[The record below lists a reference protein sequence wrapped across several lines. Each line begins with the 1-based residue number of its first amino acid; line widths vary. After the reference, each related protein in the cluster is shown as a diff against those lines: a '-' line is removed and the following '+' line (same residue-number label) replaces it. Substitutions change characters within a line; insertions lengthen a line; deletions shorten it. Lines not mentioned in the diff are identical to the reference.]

1 MEKAAW
7 NRIEFVVNVESGAC
21 HAYLEYDGA
30 HRELSTTFTKYL
42 KDELKLFSIDLNT
55 FGNDGQAGAASAIL
69 FIRDASKEHHCLHGW
84 RGKLEAVLARRL
96 SAPAQSAAAGGSGG
110 SGGADYMSSAEELSK
125 LQATIE
131 LSKLETTRIQETT
144 TGISQQTAGISQHMA
159 RKTDTDALNAR
170 LATMQT
176 TLEGRN
182 RDIRELQSK
191 NESQA
196 RRLCDFRLLQT
207 AHGKL
212 EVVSANFRKQFEDAS
227 KALGEERK
235 ERERVRKELLASKD
249 NALKAEREWE
259 ATRASMETKISAHE
273 LERNEWND
281 ARTNM
286 ENELRDLKRERA
298 NWLDERERL
307 LAISDNN
314 VDVIMDAVETCLRG
328 ERKRARTQHRD
339 AETDTQPFDEDDTV

>member
-110 SGGADYMSSAEELSK
+110 SGGADYMSSAEEMSK

-144 TGISQQTAGISQHMA
+144 TGIRQQTAGISQHMA
-159 RKTDTDALNAR
+159 RKTDTDALNAK
-170 LATMQT
+170 LATMQR
-176 TLEGRN
+176 TLEDRDRQN
-182 RDIRELQSK
+182 RDLSTRNEDQRKQLGRLRAEQTDTAALKGERDLFRGLRDAANEALERERTERSRVTREMFDHAREHTRENERMQTIITTQERELH
-191 NESQA
+191 A
-196 RRLCDFRLLQT
+196 LRI
-207 AHGKL
+207 HKL
-212 EVVSANFRKQFEDAS
+212 EHDA
-227 KALGEERK
+227 KEAELRELKEARLQWEEERK
-235 ERERVRKELLASKD
+235 KLMAVA
-249 NALKAEREWE
+249 N
-259 ATRASMETKISAHE
+259 
-273 LERNEWND
+273 ND
-281 ARTNM
+281 I
-286 ENELRDLKRERA
+286 D
-298 NWLDERERL
+298 
-307 LAISDNN
+307 AIIDI
-314 VDVIMDAVETCLRG
+314 VDVGLRS
-328 ERKRARTQHRD
+328 RKRARKQHRD